1 MLNYRVLE
9 KKDDKE
15 TVREDFLSFFNSV
28 YQKKPDSSFWYH
40 QVSGSPYSDSP
51 LFLALDGE
59 NIIGSALMILQKC
72 NIEDKRHDCYL
83 FTTSA
88 ILKEYRANGVYA
100 KLLNLQ
106 KEYARKKDVDF
117 IFSFPNLAAYPVLKF
132 FGGFKDLQI
141 DNLVKTTL
149 NDLNLECV
157 ENSLII
163 DSCMFEWRFEHKDY
177 KFYNKNGVVI
187 VYKKYDNIHDILGM
201 YKQEEFQFLYANSM
215 LEDSE
220 NITTLN
226 SCLKSGE
233 SAKAGRRI
241 NCVYYPINKDINYSK
256 IKINLLMSDVF

>member
-1 MLNYRVLE
+1 
-9 KKDDKE
+9 
-15 TVREDFLSFFNSV
+15 
-28 YQKKPDSSFWYH
+28 
-40 QVSGSPYSDSP
+40 
-51 LFLALDGE
+51 
-59 NIIGSALMILQKC
+59 
-72 NIEDKRHDCYL
+72 
-83 FTTSA
+83 
-88 ILKEYRANGVYA
+88 
-100 KLLNLQ
+100 
-106 KEYARKKDVDF
+106 
-117 IFSFPNLAAYPVLKF
+117 
-132 FGGFKDLQI
+132 
-141 DNLVKTTL
+141 
-149 NDLNLECV
+149 LNLECV